1 MLDAIGAAQNSE
13 PSKHAARNP
22 ADKLTGQCLRGKS
35 RYRAPSI
42 AAMAFAFLR
51 HRHGLAGGPLATE
64 PRKPERFTTSTN
76 QPR

>member
-1 MLDAIGAAQNSE
+1 MLDAIEAARNSV
-13 PSKHAARNP
+13 PLKHAAINP
-22 ADKLTGQCLRGKS
+22 AGNLTGQCLRGKG
-35 RYRAPSI
+35 RYRAPSV

-64 PRKPERFTTSTN
+64 PRKPERITTPAS